1 MLFRVPFQVLATM
14 IGGCMTKIQD
24 WADEKLR
31 RLCGR
36 ITPGKRLAVLLT
48 MFLFFSIAS
57 VYIFVSGIYNM
68 GKNEGQRIEIEHIK
82 LLELQRKDSI
92 NLINDY
98 DNGTDE

>member
-1 MLFRVPFQVLATM
+1 
-14 IGGCMTKIQD
+14 MTRIQD

-48 MFLFFSIAS
+48 FSIAS

-92 NLINDY
+92 NLLNDY

>member
-1 MLFRVPFQVLATM
+1 M
-14 IGGCMTKIQD
+14 
-24 WADEKLR
+24 
-31 RLCGR
+31 
-36 ITPGKRLAVLLT
+36 LLT